1 VAQPTFAVSKG
12 GLRKLLERR
21 GKTLAVTELIQNAWD
36 EDVQTVV
43 ATLHPIPGRRAR
55 HRLVVEDDDPE
66 GFTDL
71 SHAYTLF
78 AESEKR
84 HDPTRRGRFNLGE
97 KFVIALC
104 DEAEIATVT
113 GTVRFAGDTR
123 ETFPRRRRARGS
135 RFEGTVDMTRAEAE
149 ECAQV
154 VRSLIPPAGVTTTFN
169 GTEIG
174 QREPLRVFDAT
185 LETEW
190 ADQDGRLHRNP
201 RQTTVA
207 IYAPLPG
214 ERPSLY
220 ELGIPVVETG
230 DRWHIDC
237 GQKVPLNIDRDNVTP
252 AYLRAVRAEVLNHA
266 HDLLVEDDAADKWID
281 DALSDRR
288 INPQAVG
295 AALDKRYGQRRVAFD
310 PNDVEANHRAV
321 AAGYT
326 VVPSRGLPKG
336 VSAHAR
342 EHGLLKV
349 SGEVTPS
356 PKPYS
361 DDPDAPVRAELPRDQ
376 WTPGMAHIAAYA
388 QALAVRILDGRRVRV
403 SMVSDP
409 QCRNFAAA
417 YGAGALDLNVRVLGR
432 GWFDHGANDAVN
444 RLLLHEFAH
453 EHAPNHLSDT
463 FHDAICN
470 LGAKLTRLAL
480 DEPEFFE
487 PFTTPPEPTVALQDA
502 IAAMAAGT
510 RPSD

>member
-1 VAQPTFAVSKG
+1 MTQPTFAVSKV

-36 EDVQTVV
+36 EDVQTVTV
-43 ATLHPIPGRRAR
+43 TLEAIAGRRGR

-104 DEAEIATVT
+104 EQAEIATVT
-113 GTVRFAGDTR
+113 GTVRFEGDTR
-123 ETFPRRRRARGS
+123 STFPRRRRERGS
-135 RFEGTVDMTRAEAE
+135 RFEGVVEMTRDEAS
-149 ECAQV
+149 ECAAA

-169 GTEIG
+169 GEPIAP
-174 QREPLRVFDAT
+174 RDPLRVFEAT

-190 ADQDGRLHRNP
+190 ADDDGRLHRNP

-207 IYAPLPG
+207 IYAPEPG
-214 ERPSLY
+214 EAPSLY
-220 ELGIPVVETG
+220 ELGIPVVATG
-230 DRWHIDC
+230 DRWHIDA

-252 AYLRAVRAEVLNHA
+252 AYLRAIRAEVLNHA
-266 HDLLVEDDAADKWID
+266 HDLLAEDDAAEKWID

-288 INPQAVG
+288 VEPAAIG
-295 AALDKRYGQRRVAFD
+295 GALDKRYGRRRVAYD
-310 PNDVEANHRAV
+310 PNDEEANHRAV

-326 VVPSRGLPKG
+326 VVPTRGLPKG
-336 VSAHAR
+336 VSGRAR

-361 DDPDAPVRAELPRDQ
+361 NDPDAPVRAELPREQ
-376 WTPGMAHIAAYA
+376 WTAGMANIAAYA
-388 QALAVRILDGRRVRV
+388 EALAVRLLGKTLARV
-403 SMVSDP
+403 SMVSDAK
-409 QCRNFAAA
+409 CRNFSAA
-417 YGAGALDLNVRVLGR
+417 YGDRSLDLNVRVLGR
-432 GWFDHGANDAVN
+432 GWFDHGPDERVN

-453 EHAPNHLSDT
+453 DREPNHLSDG
-463 FHDAICN
+463 FHDATCA
-470 LGAKLTRLAL
+470 LGAKLARVAL
-480 DEPEFFE
+480 DEPEFFAAFE
-487 PFTTPPEPTVALQDA
+487 PSE
-502 IAAMAAGT
+502 AAV
-510 RPSD
+510 R